1 MSVNK
6 CIIKEPVSKN
16 FKDKKRMKKNIK
28 KNIRKKCENPIKFLA
43 LKLKLFAFGI
53 GFLSIVDGNS
63 PKAVPHDQLSEVINF
78 TDQSLFTKWGKLFFE
93 VARGIVCT

>member
-1 MSVNK
+1 MKNNK
-6 CIIKEPVSKN
+6 KIYE
-16 FKDKKRMKKNIK
+16 
-28 KNIRKKCENPIKFLA
+28 KKCENPIKFLA

-78 TDQSLFTKWGKLFFE
+78 SDQSLFTKWGEIFFD
-93 VARGIVCT
+93 IVKFIFSKKAMKIDEIFTVDLTFTK

>member
-1 MSVNK
+1 
-6 CIIKEPVSKN
+6 
-16 FKDKKRMKKNIK
+16 MKKNK

-53 GFLSIVDGNS
+53 GFLSFVDGNS

-78 TDQSLFTKWGKLFFE
+78 SDQSLFTRCGEISFE
-93 VARGIVCT
+93 VVNVGM

>member
-16 FKDKKRMKKNIK
+16 FKDKKRMKKNK

-93 VARGIVCT
+93 VACGIVCT

>member
-1 MSVNK
+1 M
-6 CIIKEPVSKN
+6 
-16 FKDKKRMKKNIK
+16 
-28 KNIRKKCENPIKFLA
+28 A

-78 TDQSLFTKWGKLFFE
+78 SDQSLFSKWGEQFFE
-93 VARGIVCT
+93 VVCGIVCRKIRISISYSNMTSDVEYQFKVSKIGMIFAFFKLGLFLQNT

>member
-1 MSVNK
+1 
-6 CIIKEPVSKN
+6 
-16 FKDKKRMKKNIK
+16 MKKNK
-28 KNIRKKCENPIKFLA
+28 KIYEKKCENPIKFLA

-78 TDQSLFTKWGKLFFE
+78 SDQSLFTKWGEIFFE
-93 VARGIVCT
+93 VVCGIVGRFVFLFSIQEYDIHRSA

>member
-16 FKDKKRMKKNIK
+16 FKDKKRMKKNK

-63 PKAVPHDQLSEVINF
+63 PKAVPHDQLSGVINF
-78 TDQSLFTKWGKLFFE
+78 SDQSLFSCMG
-93 VARGIVCT
+93 CTC